1 MYWFI
6 NCSLLSDGPVIQFLT
21 SISSFS
27 LSNYRKMQ
35 TLRKTK
41 VSWHF
46 WKHTTLKA
54 RCSFPGTTCSR
65 HTRNTL
71 QQVKMYL
78 PSERQ
83 GRFTA
88 RIFFPHHSMYF
99 NLKSWIPQVFYLF
112 YVHQVSSSC
121 YRKTQTP
128 LTYFSNLHQDCNS
141 SGYHYSSTHI

>member
-88 RIFFPHHSMYF
+88 RIFF
-99 NLKSWIPQVFYLF
+99 
-112 YVHQVSSSC
+112 SSSLNVFQL
-121 YRKTQTP
+121 KELDSTGFLP
-128 LTYFSNLHQDCNS
+128 LLCSPSFIFLLQKNSNTSYILLKLAS
-141 SGYHYSSTHI
+141 RL